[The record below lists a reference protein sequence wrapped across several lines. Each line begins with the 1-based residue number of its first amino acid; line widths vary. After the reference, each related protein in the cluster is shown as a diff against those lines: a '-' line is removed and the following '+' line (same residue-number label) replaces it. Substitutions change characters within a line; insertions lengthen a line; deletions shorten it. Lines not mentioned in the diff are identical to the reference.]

1 MTLLSPPMS
10 APSLA
15 LRRCVRCR
23 PSRAPAFQAK
33 PEAIRRPYATST
45 ETQRDD
51 GSDTSPMST
60 ASSSRTEPRGPA
72 ASATGDA
79 SIPRSNARSASAQL
93 AEARRLAHEQVQRLA
108 NTLNVSARKQAGSIA
123 ASIQA
128 LELERK
134 LKEVGGKINHATG
147 YEEIERLRNDVGEK
161 GERRCF
167 SLLMSQTA
175 WLTGC
180 ILYRESAARSP
191 RERDPTEAG
200 VHRAGQDARRL
211 AARSE

>member
-1 MTLLSPPMS
+1 MS
-10 APSLA
+10 S
-15 LRRCVRCR
+15 
-23 PSRAPAFQAK
+23 
-33 PEAIRRPYATST
+33 
-45 ETQRDD
+45 
-51 GSDTSPMST
+51 

-72 ASATGDA
+72 AGASGHA
-79 SIPRSNARSASAQL
+79 SIPRSNVRSASAQL

-161 GERRCF
+161 G
-167 SLLMSQTA
+167 
-175 WLTGC
+175 
-180 ILYRESAARSP
+180 
-191 RERDPTEAG
+191 
-200 VHRAGQDARRL
+200 
-211 AARSE
+211 